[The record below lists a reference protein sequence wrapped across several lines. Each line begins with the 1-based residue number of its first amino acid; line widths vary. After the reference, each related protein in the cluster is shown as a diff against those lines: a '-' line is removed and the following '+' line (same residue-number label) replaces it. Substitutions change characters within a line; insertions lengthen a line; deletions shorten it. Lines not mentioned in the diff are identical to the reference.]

1 MRVAMAQVRLDH
13 ASRSATIQDI
23 MSAVDRAAD
32 TDPAPDLVV
41 LPGGCDGDGRGNAA
55 VRESVVEA
63 IAHRAREWGVY
74 VAAGMH
80 GVAQR
85 EACALLFDADGD
97 MVACTSEL
105 SAGEPDSDV
114 SNVVIH
120 ESPCGAIGVVEAT
133 SIGYRQACESTAG
146 CEAVMA
152 VPIPDRGNERSAAAR
167 ANIESFLLPAPV
179 ASGAHWAVV
188 LPAQRDPG
196 PSQKPA
202 SHREGSVLWAP
213 SGSPLAAADGSD
225 EAIVFVDVP
234 IAPKDIR

>member
-1 MRVAMAQVRLDH
+1 MRVAMAQVRLDD

-41 LPGGCDGDGRGNAA
+41 LPGGCDGDGRATAA

-80 GVAQR
+80 GGAQR

-97 MVACTSEL
+97 MVACS
-105 SAGEPDSDV
+105 SQSNAGEPDSDA

-120 ESPCGAIGVVEAT
+120 ESPCGAIGVVDPT
-133 SIGYRQACESTAG
+133 SIGYGQACESTAG
-146 CEAVMA
+146 REVVMA
-152 VPIPDRGNERSAAAR
+152 VPIPDRVGKRSAAVR

-179 ASGAHWAVV
+179 GGGAYWAVV

-196 PSQKPA
+196 PSRKPA

-213 SGSPLAAADGSD
+213 DGSPLAAADGSD
-225 EAIVFVDVP
+225 EAMVFVDVP
-234 IAPKDIR
+234 IVPKDIR